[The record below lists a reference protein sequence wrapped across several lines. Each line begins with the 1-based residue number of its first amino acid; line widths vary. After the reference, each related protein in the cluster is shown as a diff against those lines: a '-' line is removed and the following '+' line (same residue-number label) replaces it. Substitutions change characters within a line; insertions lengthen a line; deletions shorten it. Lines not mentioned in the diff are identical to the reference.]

1 MFENKKFVKVYTGEL
16 RKIAN
21 SWKGGLKEES
31 LFLFNNYLIDLM
43 RFKDNNIDLGKNI
56 RIKLSKELNLSERQI
71 NARIKQLEKNGIL
84 IHYGARNKKIC
95 TITVATMQTYK
106 NKFETRTHTKNYSS
120 PTIKNLRLFIKKRKQ
135 MNKNIR

>member
-1 MFENKKFVKVYTGEL
+1 MFENKKFVKVYSGEL

-43 RFKDNNIDLGKNI
+43 KFKDNNIDLGKDT

-71 NARIKQLEKNGIL
+71 NSRIKQLEKNGIL
-84 IHYGARNKKIC
+84 IRYGAKNKKLCIV
-95 TITVATMQTYK
+95 TVATMQTYK
-106 NKFETRTHTKNYSS
+106 NNFESYSHNKNYSS
-120 PTIKNLRLFIKKRKQ
+120 PTIRNLKLLIKKRK
-135 MNKNIR
+135 KLDK

>member
-1 MFENKKFVKVYTGEL
+1 MFENKKFVKVYSGEL

-43 RFKDNNIDLGKNI
+43 KFKDNNIDLGKDT

-84 IHYGARNKKIC
+84 IRYGARNKKFC
-95 TITVATMQTYK
+95 TVTVATMQNYK
-106 NKFETRTHTKNYSS
+106 NKFEPRPYTKNYSS
-120 PTIKNLRLFIKKRKQ
+120 PTIRNLRLLIKKRK
-135 MNKNIR
+135 KSDK

>member
-1 MFENKKFVKVYTGEL
+1 MFENKKFVKVYSSEL

-43 RFKDNNIDLGKNI
+43 KFKDNNIDLCKDT
-56 RIKLSKELNLSERQI
+56 RIKLAKELNLSERQI

-84 IHYGARNKKIC
+84 IHCGARNKKIC
-95 TITVATMQTYK
+95 TVTIATMMSYK
-106 NKFETRTHTKNYSS
+106 NKFENQPYNKNYTS
-120 PTIKNLRLFIKKRKQ
+120 PTITNLRKFIKKRK
-135 MNKNIR
+135 KADK